1 MTRNTPTFDF
11 SAFAINR
18 RDAQEI
24 NRAAQ
29 LARSAYIC
37 ESTKR
42 LVQRVTGAYRSG
54 ADLFGYAQR
63 MNQAARL

>member
-11 SAFAINR
+11 SAFALNR
-18 RDAQEI
+18 SDAQEI
-24 NRAAQ
+24 NRTAQ
-29 LARSAYIC
+29 LARSAYIG
-37 ESTKR
+37 EATKR
-42 LVQRVTGAYRSG
+42 IGQRITGAYRST